1 MVPKSTG
8 QSRSTGQDRST
19 QLLHG
24 VLDMCLLSIIEE
36 EASYGYEMVSKLR
49 DRGLHL
55 ASEGSIYPLLSRLQK
70 QGMIES
76 YLVQSSEGPARKY
89 YPDVQAG
96 PGRSRTMASRLDWLQ
111 RLGRCG
117 PQRGWQ
123 VTDARTVVDRIERY
137 WLETGVP
144 RSSVTEMRAELE
156 QHLALA
162 AEDGRKVS
170 EVVGDDPAA
179 FAESWAAAYR
189 VRRHSTAT
197 WSQVQT
203 GEAEV
208 TRKTRRDLIL
218 FGVGMG
224 AVVAAVAVAG
234 QGGNDVDNEVW
245 RWLWTDL
252 RHRHGDRGDLHRRLL
267 PPAFR
272 HRRRRGRDPRLG
284 GVAVVAQWLVFFGVS
299 VFALV
304 YLRRFITRQDE
315 GTTRRSGPTAG
326 SACEGVV
333 LEAIDPDQR

>member
-1 MVPKSTG
+1 M
-8 QSRSTGQDRST
+8 
-19 QLLHG
+19 
-24 VLDMCLLSIIEE
+24 
-36 EASYGYEMVSKLR
+36 
-49 DRGLHL
+49 
-55 ASEGSIYPLLSRLQK
+55 
-70 QGMIES
+70 
-76 YLVQSSEGPARKY
+76 
-89 YPDVQAG
+89 
-96 PGRSRTMASRLDWLQ
+96 
-111 RLGRCG
+111 
-117 PQRGWQ
+117 
-123 VTDARTVVDRIERY
+123 TDARIVVDRIERY

-162 AEDGRKVS
+162 AQDGRKVS

-203 GEAEV
+203 GEAEA

-245 RWLWTDL
+245 RWLWTIFAVVM
-252 RHRHGDRGDLHRRLL
+252 GIGEIFTAGFFLL
-267 PPAFR
+267 PFAI
-272 HRRRRGRDPRLG
+272 GAGAAAILAWAG
-284 GVAVVAQWLVFFGVS
+284 AAVVAQWLVFFGVS
-299 VFALV
+299 VFALA

-315 GTTRRSGPTAG
+315 GAQPRIGANRWVGM
-326 SACEGVV
+326 EGVV
-333 LEAIDPDQR
+333 IADIDPINGEGMVKVEMQEWRATASQPVPTGQKIVVTEVSGARLIVEPLETGQ